1 MKMWYIITMVVVD
14 YHNAWLINKRK
25 KKMKKNKATEKD
37 RFIQIAAGGKKM
49 NGDVKRM
56 AEIPPLPIARKV
68 LQAQDVQLGIVA
80 PSFNEENAYQEFL
93 AEKSALRA
101 YYAPYLQNHARK
113 VKSSVLELADF
124 FYRKETG
131 EDKADFSRVL
141 NGGGEWEQVKIPHY
155 VGPDGR
161 WNAFYRTE
169 LCLEKKETGKYYLL
183 DFEAVDYI
191 AEVYVNGRMAARH
204 EGFFAP
210 FTANITEYIREGV
223 NVLLVVVKNDATST
237 AVTIDGY
244 AHYGDKIYGA
254 THFGYDEPS
263 LGWHHCPAGAGIFG
277 KVRLAVAG
285 TRRITDIF
293 VKPDID
299 KGEITVHTTVF
310 SYAYKTLRG
319 KVAYTLEGRNFKETV
334 FENAEGRTDPFTVD
348 ENYLTA
354 KFPIPN
360 FKLWTQKTPYLYA
373 LTVTL
378 YDEDGTVL
386 DEEQTHFGMRKF
398 YMDENSTP
406 KGAFYL
412 NDERI
417 ILRGTNEMGHL
428 PLCVMR
434 GDYEQ
439 LIDDIL
445 IAKVANLN
453 FYRMTQRPVHDEIY
467 TYFDMLGMLCQSD
480 FPLFSYL
487 KPSAVGEALKQ
498 VREMEIHTRNHP
510 SVIVETFCNET
521 LDKTAWGKEQYNLS
535 RYEIEKFFDA
545 ARKVVEIYNP
555 DRVIKYCEGDYAPL
569 PETHGISDFHCYTY
583 WYVSH
588 GMPSGKLQKGYLPP
602 IRADWMT
609 GCGEFGVDGLDRWEL
624 MQKYCPK
631 EWLPKSQDEP
641 WSPKPIAKEQCY
653 VLHGD
658 FFPEQNTAREWIK
671 ASRDWQQKA
680 IKDYV
685 HILRRRVDYI
695 ESTAVHLLIDA
706 WPCGWT
712 KTLVDVDRIPKPA
725 YYAFKEASIPV
736 RVSLRR
742 DKYVVY
748 AGDCVTTELYA
759 LNDTTKDARV
769 KAEISVYFNGEEIAA
784 YTYENKATG
793 VACTYLSEILTK
805 IPDGKTGTVRVTAR
819 LKNDDEITYDE
830 VEYVVKERVGKAN
843 VMPVLLGE
851 RVQAVE
857 RVCAGV
863 TTENV
868 IFADDDY
875 FTEHRETLEE
885 KARQGARLVVVTN
898 KPLHI
903 LGEDIIFRIHTLE
916 EEVRANNFI
925 ARNATG
931 RFTRE
936 FAEMDFQN
944 FYNAK
949 TDYQD
954 LTAWFKFEW
963 ADSEEILYTFEDTN
977 EPKYALHKKHK
988 MIAAL
993 KKHGKGEV
1001 ILTTLSCIDGCLGV
1015 NPVLDK
1021 FIVNLIEK

>member
-1 MKMWYIITMVVVD
+1 M
-14 YHNAWLINKRK
+14 
-25 KKMKKNKATEKD
+25 EKD

-49 NGDVKRM
+49 TGEVKRM
-56 AEIPPLPIARKV
+56 AELSPLPINRKQ
-68 LQAQDVQLGIVA
+68 LQAQKTPLGITMSA
-80 PSFNEENAYQEFL
+80 FNEEEAYQSFL
-93 AEKSALRA
+93 KEKAELRA
-101 YYAPYLQNHARK
+101 YYAPFLENYARP
-113 VKSSVLELADF
+113 VTEDALCLTNFS
-124 FYRKETG
+124 YRKETE
-131 EDKADFSRVL
+131 EDKADFTRVL
-141 NGGGEWEQVKIPHY
+141 NGEGGWEQVKIPHY

-169 LCLEKKETGKYYLL
+169 FCLDKKQDGKYYLL

-191 AEVYVNGRMAARH
+191 AEVYVNGRMAGRH

-210 FTANITEYIREGV
+210 FSVQITDYIREGE
-223 NVLLVVVKNDATST
+223 NTLLIVVKNDVTST
-237 AVTIDGY
+237 AVTVDGY

-254 THFGYDEPS
+254 THFGYDEPE

-277 KVRLAVAG
+277 KVKMAVAG

-293 VKPDID
+293 VQPDID
-299 KGEITVHTTVF
+299 KGEITVRTTVF
-310 SYAYKTLRG
+310 TYAYKTLKG
-319 KVAYTLEGRNFKETV
+319 KVSYTLEGRNFKQII
-334 FENAEGRTDPFTVD
+334 FENREGKTDPFTVD
-348 ENYLTA
+348 ENYLTE
-354 KFPIPN
+354 KISLPD
-360 FKLWTQKTPYLYA
+360 FKLWTQNTPYLYA

-378 YDEDGTVL
+378 YDEDGNVL
-386 DEEQTHFGMRKF
+386 DEKQTHFGMRKF
-398 YMDENSTP
+398 HMDENSTP

-412 NDERI
+412 NNERI

-434 GDYEQ
+434 EDYEQ
-439 LIDDIL
+439 LVDDIL

-510 SVIVETFCNET
+510 CVIVETFCNET

-535 RYEIEKFFDA
+535 RFEIEKFFNA
-545 ARKVVEIYNP
+545 AKEVVEIYNP
-555 DRVIKYCEGDYAPL
+555 DRVIKYNEGDYAPL

-602 IRADWMT
+602 IRPDWMT

-624 MQKYCPK
+624 MQKYAPK
-631 EWLPKSQDEP
+631 AWLPKTQDEP
-641 WSPKPIAKEQCY
+641 WSPKRIAKEQCY

-658 FFPEQNTAREWIK
+658 FFPEQNTAREWIS
-671 ASRDWQQKA
+671 ASRAWQKQA

-748 AGDCVTTELYA
+748 TGDSITTELYA
-759 LNDTTKDARV
+759 LNDTVKDVPVSVQA
-769 KAEISVYFNGEEIAA
+769 SVYFNGEEIASYA
-784 YTYENKATG
+784 SENTATG
-793 VACTYLSEILTK
+793 VACTYLSEIITQ
-805 IPDGKTGTVRVTAR
+805 IPDGKTGKIKVVAA
-819 LKNDDEITYDE
+819 LKNGAETTYDE
-830 VEYVVKERVGKAN
+830 VEYTVKERVKKSG
-843 VMPVLLGE
+843 VTPLLCGE
-851 RVQAVE
+851 RVQAIK
-857 RVCAGV
+857 RVCEGKQ
-863 TTENV
+863 TEKV
-868 IFADDDY
+868 LFVDDDY
-875 FTEHRETLEE
+875 FYERQAELEE
-885 KARQGARLVVVTN
+885 KAEKGCRLIIVTN
-898 KPLHI
+898 KPLNV
-903 LGEDIIFRIHTLE
+903 LGENIVFRVHTLE
-916 EEVRANNFI
+916 EEVRANNFV
-925 ARNATG
+925 ARSERNK
-931 RFTRE
+931 FTKE
-936 FAEMDFQN
+936 FSEMDFQN

-963 ADSEEILYTFEDTN
+963 SNCEEILYTFEDTSD
-977 EPKYALHKKHK
+977 PKYALHKKHK

-993 KKHGKGEV
+993 KKHGKGEI
-1001 ILTTLSCIDGCLGV
+1001 ILTTLSCLDGCLGC

-1021 FIVNLIEK
+1021 FVVNLIKME

>member
-1 MKMWYIITMVVVD
+1 MQNTIKT
-14 YHNAWLINKRK
+14 
-25 KKMKKNKATEKD
+25 TEKD

-49 NGDVKRM
+49 NGEVKRM
-56 AEIPPLPIARKV
+56 AEIPPLPIKHNI
-68 LQAQDVQLGIVA
+68 LQPQKTQLGITMSA
-80 PSFNEENAYQEFL
+80 FNQEKAYQSFL
-93 AEKSALRA
+93 EEKATLRA
-101 YYAPYLQNHARK
+101 YYAPFLENYARK
-113 VKSSVLELADF
+113 AADNALAIVDF
-124 FYRKETG
+124 SYRKETD
-131 EDKADFSRVL
+131 EDKADFSGVL
-141 NGGGEWEQVKIPHY
+141 KGEGEWEQVKIPHY

-169 LCLEKKETGKYYLL
+169 LSLASKEDGKYYIL

-191 AEVYVNGRMAARH
+191 AEVYVNGRMAGRH

-210 FTANITEYIREGV
+210 FSVNITDYIHAGK
-223 NVLLVVVKNDATST
+223 NVLLVVVKNDVTST
-237 AVTIDGY
+237 AVTVDGY

-277 KVRLAVAG
+277 KVKMTAAG
-285 TRRITDIF
+285 TSRITDIF
-293 VKPDID
+293 VQPDID
-299 KGEITVHTTVF
+299 KGEIIVHTTVF
-310 SYAYKTLRG
+310 TYAYKTCRHKIG
-319 KVAYTLEGRNFKETV
+319 YTLEGRNFKETI
-334 FENAEGRTDPFTVD
+334 FENVAGKIDPFTVD
-348 ENYLTA
+348 ENYLTE
-354 KFPIPN
+354 KFAIPN
-360 FKLWTQKTPYLYA
+360 YKLWTQQTPYLYA
-373 LTVTL
+373 ITVTL
-378 YDEDGTVL
+378 YDENGNKI
-386 DEEQTHFGMRKF
+386 DEKQTHFGMRKF
-398 YMDENSTP
+398 HMDENSTP
-406 KGAFYL
+406 KGAFYF
-412 NDERI
+412 NNERI

-498 VREMEIHTRNHP
+498 VREMELHTRNHP
-510 SVIVETFCNET
+510 CVVVETFCNET

-535 RYEIEKFFDA
+535 RYEIEKFFNA
-545 ARKVVEIYNP
+545 AKEVVEIYNP

-569 PETHGISDFHCYTY
+569 TETHGISDFHCYTY

-602 IRADWMT
+602 IRPDWMT
-609 GCGEFGVDGLDRWEL
+609 SCGEYGVDGLDRWEL

-631 EWLPKSQDEP
+631 EWLPKTQDEP

-658 FFPEQNTAREWIK
+658 FFPEQNTAREWIQ
-671 ASRDWQQKA
+671 ASREWQKTA

-736 RVSLRR
+736 RISLRR

-748 AGDCVTTELYA
+748 EGGTLTTEIYA
-759 LNDTTKDARV
+759 LNDTAKDVEV
-769 KAEISVYFNGEEIAA
+769 KATASVYFNGEEIAS
-784 YTYENKATG
+784 YTTENTATG

-805 IPDGKTGTVRVTAR
+805 IPEDKMGVIKVVAKLENG
-819 LKNDDEITYDE
+819 NEITYDE
-830 VEYVVKERVGKAN
+830 VEYVVREKVAKAQKTP
-843 VMPVLLGE
+843 MLFGE
-851 RVQAVE
+851 RVQCIARICDGSTIE
-857 RVCAGV
+857 K
-863 TTENV
+863 V

-875 FTEHRETLEE
+875 FYEHREELE
-885 KARQGARLVVVTN
+885 ARAKGGCRLVVITN

-903 LGEDIIFRIHTLE
+903 LGEDIIFRVHTLE
-916 EEVRANNFI
+916 EEVRANNFV
-925 ARNATG
+925 ARSETSK
-931 RFTRE
+931 FTKE

-963 ADSEEILYTFEDTN
+963 SDAEEILYTFEDTN

-993 KKHGKGEV
+993 KKYGKGEV
-1001 ILTTLSCIDGCLGV
+1001 ILTTLSCLDGCLGY

-1021 FIVNLIEK
+1021 LIINFIEKE

>member
-1 MKMWYIITMVVVD
+1 MKNT
-14 YHNAWLINKRK
+14 INK
-25 KKMKKNKATEKD
+25 TEKD

-49 NGDVKRM
+49 NGEVKRM
-56 AEIPPLPIARKV
+56 AEIQPLPINRLV
-68 LQAQDVQLGIVA
+68 LQSQKTQFGINM
-80 PSFNEENAYQEFL
+80 PTFNEGKAYEGFL
-93 AEKSALRA
+93 KEKADLRK
-101 YYAPYLQNHARK
+101 YYAPYLENHARS
-113 VKSSVLELADF
+113 VKENSLFINDF
-124 FYRKETG
+124 SYRKETE
-131 EDKADFSRVL
+131 EDKQDFTSVL
-141 NGGGEWEQVKIPHY
+141 KGEGKWEQVKIPHY

-169 LCLEKKETGKYYLL
+169 LYIEKKEGGKYYLF

-191 AEVYVNGRMAARH
+191 AEVYVNGRMAGRH

-210 FTANITEYIREGV
+210 FSVNITDYIHEGK
-223 NVLLVVVKNDATST
+223 NILLVVVKNDVTST

-277 KVRLAVAG
+277 KVKMAVVD
-285 TRRITDIF
+285 TSRITDIF
-293 VKPDID
+293 VQPNID

-310 SYAYKTLRG
+310 SYAYKTLKG
-319 KVAYTLEGRNFKETV
+319 KVSYTLEGRNFKETV
-334 FENAEGRTDPFTVD
+334 FENVEGKVDPFTVD
-348 ENYLTA
+348 ENYLTE
-354 KFPIPN
+354 KFTIPN
-360 FKLWTQKTPYLYA
+360 YKLWTQKTPYLYELA
-373 LTVTL
+373 VSL
-378 YDEDGTVL
+378 YDENGNVL
-386 DEEQTHFGMRKF
+386 DEKQTHFGMRKF
-398 YMDENSTP
+398 HMDENSTP

-412 NDERI
+412 NNERI

-535 RYEIEKFFDA
+535 RYEIEKFFNA
-545 ARKVVEIYNP
+545 AKEVVEIYNP
-555 DRVIKYCEGDYAPL
+555 ERVIKYCEGDYAPL
-569 PETHGISDFHCYTY
+569 LETHGISDFHCYTY

-602 IRADWMT
+602 IRPDWMT

-631 EWLPKSQDEP
+631 EWLPLSQDEP

-658 FFPEQNTAREWIK
+658 FFPEQNTAREWIE
-671 ASRDWQQKA
+671 ASREWQKKA

-725 YYAFKEASIPV
+725 YYAFKEANIPV
-736 RVSLRR
+736 RISLRR
-742 DKYVVY
+742 DKHVVY
-748 AGDCVTTELYA
+748 AGDTLTTELYA
-759 LNDTTKDARV
+759 LNDTAKDVDV
-769 KAEISVYFNGEEIAA
+769 KAKVSVYFNGEEIESYA
-784 YTYENKATG
+784 TENTAKR
-793 VACTYLSEILTK
+793 VACTYISEILTK
-805 IPDGKTGTVRVTAR
+805 IPEDKTGTVKVVAR
-819 LKNDDEITYDE
+819 LENANEITYDE
-830 VEYVVKERVGKAN
+830 VEYVVKEKIAKAQKI
-843 VMPVLLGE
+843 PTLLGE
-851 RVQAVE
+851 RVQCVKRICE
-857 RVCAGV
+857 GSQ
-863 TTENV
+863 TGEI

-875 FTEHRETLEE
+875 FVENQQELEKRAE
-885 KARQGARLVVVTN
+885 EGCRLIVVTN

-903 LGEDIIFRIHTLE
+903 LGEDIIFRVHTLE
-916 EEVRANNFI
+916 EEVRANNFV
-925 ARNATG
+925 ARSETSK
-931 RFTRE
+931 FTKE
-936 FAEMDFQN
+936 FAEMDFKN
-944 FYNAK
+944 FYNARK
-949 TDYQD
+949 DYQD

-963 ADSEEILYTFEDTN
+963 SESEEILYTFEDTN
-977 EPKYALHKKHK
+977 NPKYALHKKHK

-1001 ILTTLSCIDGCLGV
+1001 ILTTLSCLDGCLGC
-1015 NPVLDK
+1015 NPALDK
-1021 FIVNLIEK
+1021 LIVNLIEKE

>member
-1 MKMWYIITMVVVD
+1 MKNIAGKKDMKM
-14 YHNAWLINKRK
+14 AK
-25 KKMKKNKATEKD
+25 KQTEKD

-49 NGDVKRM
+49 TGEVKRM
-56 AEIPPLPIARKV
+56 AEIPPLPINRNR
-68 LQAQDVQLGIVA
+68 LQPENTQLGITMSA
-80 PSFNEENAYQEFL
+80 FNEENAYRSFL
-93 AEKSALRA
+93 EEKAALRA
-101 YYAPYLQNHARK
+101 YYAPFLENYARK
-113 VKSSVLELADF
+113 VTDNSIGIVDF
-124 FYRKETG
+124 SYRKETE
-131 EDKADFSRVL
+131 EDKADFTRVL
-141 NGGGEWEQVKIPHY
+141 NGEGEWEQVKIPHY

-169 LCLEKKETGKYYLL
+169 LCIEKKEEGKYYIL

-191 AEVYVNGRMAARH
+191 AEVYVNGRMAGRH

-210 FTANITEYIREGV
+210 FSVNITDYIHEGK
-223 NVLLVVVKNDATST
+223 NSLLIVVKNDATST

-254 THFGYDEPS
+254 THFGYDEPN

-277 KVRLAVAG
+277 KVKMTVAG

-293 VKPDID
+293 VQPDID
-299 KGEITVHTTVF
+299 NGEVTVHTTVF
-310 SYAYKTLRG
+310 TYAYKTLKG
-319 KVAYTLEGRNFKETV
+319 KVSYTLEGRNFKETI
-334 FENAEGRTDPFTVD
+334 FENVEGKVSSFTID
-348 ENYLTA
+348 ENYLTE
-354 KFPIPN
+354 KFSIPN
-360 FKLWTQKTPYLYA
+360 YKLWTQKTPYLYA
-373 LTVTL
+373 ITITI
-378 YDEDGTVL
+378 YDENDNVL
-386 DEEQTHFGMRKF
+386 DEKQTHFGMRKF
-398 YMDENSTP
+398 HMDENSTP

-412 NDERI
+412 NNERI

-535 RYEIEKFFDA
+535 RYEIEKFFNA
-545 ARKVVEIYNP
+545 AKEVVEIYNP
-555 DRVIKYCEGDYAPL
+555 DRVLKYCEGDYAPL
-569 PETHGISDFHCYTY
+569 EKTHGISDFHCYTY

-602 IRADWMT
+602 IRPDWMT

-631 EWLPKSQDEP
+631 EWLPKTQDEP

-658 FFPEQNTAREWIK
+658 FFPEQNTAREWIT
-671 ASRDWQQKA
+671 ASREWQRKA

-725 YYAFKEASIPV
+725 YYAFKEANVPV
-736 RVSLRR
+736 RISLRR

-748 AGDCVTTELYA
+748 AGDTLTTEIYA
-759 LNDTTKDARV
+759 LNDTANDVFV
-769 KAEISVYFNGEEIAA
+769 KAAASVYFNGEEIAS
-784 YTYENKATG
+784 YMYENIATG

-805 IPDGKTGTVRVTAR
+805 IPKDKTGIIKVVAKLENGNET
-819 LKNDDEITYDE
+819 TYDE
-830 VEYVVKERVGKAN
+830 VEYIVKEKITKAKKIP
-843 VMPVLLGE
+843 MLFGE
-851 RVQAVE
+851 GVQSVKRICDGE
-857 RVCAGV
+857 Q
-863 TTENV
+863 TEKV

-875 FTEHRETLEE
+875 FAEHREELEN
-885 KARQGARLVVVTN
+885 KAKDGCRLIVVTN

-903 LGEDIIFRIHTLE
+903 LGEDIIFRVHTLE
-916 EEVRANNFI
+916 EEVRANNFV
-925 ARNATG
+925 ARSETSK
-931 RFTRE
+931 FTKE

-963 ADSEEILYTFEDTN
+963 SEAEEILYTFEDSSD
-977 EPKYALHKKHK
+977 PKYALHKKHK

-1001 ILTTLSCIDGCLGV
+1001 ILTTLSCLDGCLGY

-1021 FIVNLIEK
+1021 LIINFIEKD

>member
-1 MKMWYIITMVVVD
+1 
-14 YHNAWLINKRK
+14 
-25 KKMKKNKATEKD
+25 
-37 RFIQIAAGGKKM
+37 M

-56 AEIPPLPIARKV
+56 AEILPLPITRNV
-68 LQAQDVQLGIVA
+68 LQAQNTKLGVTM
-80 PSFNEENAYQEFL
+80 PQFDEESAYQNFL
-93 AEKSALRA
+93 SEKAALRQ
-101 YYAPYLQNHARK
+101 YYAPFLQNYARK
-113 VKSSVLELADF
+113 TAENSCFITDF
-124 FYRKETG
+124 SYRKETE

-141 NGGGEWEQVKIPHY
+141 NGEGEWEQVKIPHY

-169 LCLEKKETGKYYLL
+169 IFLEEKAEGKNYLL

-191 AEVYVNGRMAARH
+191 AEVYVNGRMAGRH

-210 FTANITEYIREGV
+210 FTVNATEYLRQGK
-223 NVLLVVVKNDATST
+223 NVLLVVVKNDVTTT
-237 AVTIDGY
+237 AVTVDGY

-254 THFGYDEPS
+254 THFGYDEPN
-263 LGWHHCPAGAGIFG
+263 LGWHHCPAGAGIYG
-277 KVRLAVAG
+277 KLKMTVAG

-293 VKPDID
+293 VLPDID
-299 KGEITVHTTVF
+299 KGEIFVHTTVF
-310 SYAYKTLRG
+310 SYAYKTLKG
-319 KVAYTLEGRNFKETV
+319 KVSYTLEGRNFKQTV
-334 FENAEGRTDPFTVD
+334 FENAMGKCDPFTVD
-348 ENYLTA
+348 ENYLTE
-354 KFPIPN
+354 KFSIPD
-360 FKLWTQKTPYLYA
+360 FKTWTQKTPYLYA
-373 LTVTL
+373 ITVTL
-378 YDEDGTVL
+378 YDENGEIV
-386 DEEQTHFGMRKF
+386 DEKQTHFGMRKF
-398 YMDENSTP
+398 HMDENSTP

-412 NDERI
+412 NNERI

-445 IAKVANLN
+445 TAKVANLN

-510 SVIVETFCNET
+510 CVVVETFCNET

-535 RYEIEKFFDA
+535 RYEIEKFFNA
-545 ARKVVEIYNP
+545 AKETVEIFNP
-555 DRVIKYCEGDYAPL
+555 KRVIKYCEGDYAPL
-569 PETHGISDFHCYTY
+569 EKTHGISDFHCYTY

-602 IRADWMT
+602 IRPDWMT

-624 MQKYCPK
+624 MEKYCPK
-631 EWLPKSQDEP
+631 EWLPKTQDEP

-671 ASRDWQQKA
+671 ASREWQRIA

-725 YYAFKEASIPV
+725 YYAFKDANVPV
-736 RVSLRR
+736 RLSLRR

-748 AGDCVTTELYA
+748 AGDSVTTELYA
-759 LNDTTKDARV
+759 LNDTANSVAV
-769 KAEISVYFNGEEIAA
+769 KAEVSVYFNGAEIASYA
-784 YTYENKATG
+784 LENIAAG
-793 VACTYLSEILTK
+793 VACTYLSEIVTR
-805 IPDGKTGTVRVTAR
+805 IPERETGVMRVVAR
-819 LKNDDEITYDE
+819 LENGEEITYDE
-830 VEYVVKERVGKAN
+830 VEYTVKARVQKAKQK
-843 VMPVLLGE
+843 PLLFGE

-857 RVCAGV
+857 RICENIP
-863 TTENV
+863 TEQV
-868 IFADDDY
+868 IFTDDDY
-875 FTEHRETLEE
+875 FYAHQEELEG
-885 KARQGARLVVVTN
+885 KAKEGCRLVIVTN
-898 KPLHI
+898 KPLNV
-903 LGEDIIFRIHTLE
+903 LGENILFRIHTLE

-925 ARNATG
+925 ARSETSK
-931 RFTRE
+931 FTKE

-963 ADSEEILYTFEDTN
+963 SDCEEILYTYEDVN
-977 EPKYALHKKHK
+977 DPQYALHKKHK

-1001 ILTTLSCIDGCLGV
+1001 ILTTLSCLDGCLGC

-1021 FIVNLIEK
+1021 FIVNLIEKA

>member
-1 MKMWYIITMVVVD
+1 MEI
-14 YHNAWLINKRK
+14 
-25 KKMKKNKATEKD
+25 KKMQKQSKD

-49 NGDVKRM
+49 TGEIKRM
-56 AEIPPLPIARKV
+56 AELPPPPIKHKP
-68 LQAQDVQLGIVA
+68 LQPQNTPLGITMSA
-80 PSFNEENAYQEFL
+80 FNEEEAYQSFL
-93 AEKSALRA
+93 KEKADLRA
-101 YYAPYLQNHARK
+101 YYTPFLQNYARK
-113 VKSSVLELADF
+113 TTDTSVLISNF
-124 FYRKETG
+124 SYRKETA

-141 NGGGEWEQVKIPHY
+141 NGEGEWQQVKIPHY
-155 VGPDGR
+155 DGPDGR

-169 LCLEKKETGKYYLL
+169 LFLEKKDAKKYYIL

-191 AEVYVNGRMAARH
+191 AEVYINGRMAGRH

-210 FTANITEYIREGV
+210 FSVQITDYIHEGK
-223 NVLLVVVKNDATST
+223 NTLLVVVKNDVTST
-237 AVTIDGY
+237 AVDIDGY

-254 THFGYDEPS
+254 THFGYDEPT

-277 KVRLAVAG
+277 KVKMVEAG
-285 TRRITDIF
+285 TRRITNLF
-293 VKPDID
+293 VRPDID
-299 KGEITVHTTVF
+299 KAQITVHTTVF
-310 SYAYKTLRG
+310 SYAYKTLKG
-319 KVAYTLEGRNFKETV
+319 KVTYTLEGRNFKQTI
-334 FENAEGRTDPFTVD
+334 FENREGKTDPFTVD
-348 ENYLTA
+348 ENYLTET
-354 KFPIPN
+354 FDLPN
-360 FKLWTQKTPYLYA
+360 FQLWTQKTPYLYA

-378 YDEDGTVL
+378 YDENGKLL
-386 DEEQTHFGMRKF
+386 DEKQTHFGMRKF
-398 YMDENSTP
+398 HMDENSTP
-406 KGAFYL
+406 KGAYYL
-412 NDERI
+412 NNERI

-434 GDYEQ
+434 EDYEQ

-510 SVIVETFCNET
+510 SVVVETFCNET

-535 RYEIEKFFDA
+535 RLEIEKFFEA
-545 ARKVVEIYNP
+545 ARQVVEIYNP

-569 PETHGISDFHCYTY
+569 EQTHGISDFHCYTY

-602 IRADWMT
+602 IRPEWMT

-624 MQKYCPK
+624 MQKYAPK
-631 EWLPKSQDEP
+631 EWLPKTQDEP

-658 FFPEQNTAREWIK
+658 FFPEQNTAREWIA
-671 ASRDWQQKA
+671 ASRAWQQQATKN
-680 IKDYV
+680 YV

-736 RVSLRR
+736 RLSLRR

-748 AGDCVTTELYA
+748 TGDTLTTELYA
-759 LNDTTKDARV
+759 LNDGANDTPVSVQA
-769 KAEISVYFNGEEIAA
+769 SVYFNDEEIASY
-784 YTYENKATG
+784 YTENTATG
-793 VACTYLSEILTK
+793 VACTYLSEIITQ
-805 IPDGKTGTVRVTAR
+805 IPDGKTGKIKVVAAMRNGAET
-819 LKNDDEITYDE
+819 TYDE
-830 VEYVVKERVGKAN
+830 VEYIIKPKVQKAN
-843 VMPVLLGE
+843 ATPLLCGE
-851 RVQAVE
+851 RVQAVA
-857 RVCAGV
+857 RVCEGEQ
-863 TTENV
+863 TEKV
-868 IFADDDY
+868 VFVDDDY
-875 FTEHRETLEE
+875 FYENQEELEE
-885 KARQGARLVVVTN
+885 KAKNGCRLIIVTN
-898 KPLHI
+898 KPLNV
-903 LGEDIIFRIHTLE
+903 LGEDIAFRVHTLE
-916 EEVRANNFI
+916 EEVRANNFV
-925 ARNATG
+925 ARSETSK
-931 RFTRE
+931 FTQE

-963 ADSEEILYTFEDTN
+963 SDCEEILYTYVDTSD
-977 EPKYALHKKHK
+977 PKYALHKKHK
-988 MIAAL
+988 MIAAS
-993 KKHGKGEV
+993 KKHGEGEI
-1001 ILTTLSCIDGCLGV
+1001 ILTTLSCLDGCLGC

-1021 FIVNLIEK
+1021 FIINLIEK

>member
-1 MKMWYIITMVVVD
+1 ME
-14 YHNAWLINKRK
+14 K
-25 KKMKKNKATEKD
+25 KAKEKNID

-49 NGDVKRM
+49 TGEVKRM
-56 AEIPPLPIARKV
+56 AELPPLPIQRKP
-68 LQAQDVQLGIVA
+68 LQPQNTPLGITMSA
-80 PSFNEENAYQEFL
+80 FNEEEAYKNFL
-93 AEKSALRA
+93 KEKADLRA
-101 YYAPYLQNHARK
+101 YYAPFLKNHAHK
-113 VKSSVLELADF
+113 TTENAVLITDF
-124 FYRKETG
+124 SYRKETE

-141 NGGGEWEQVKIPHY
+141 KGEGEWEQVKIPHY
-155 VGPDGR
+155 DGPDGR
-161 WNAFYRTE
+161 WNAFYRAE
-169 LCLEKKETGKYYLL
+169 IILDKKAPEKYYIL

-191 AEVYVNGRMAARH
+191 AEVYINGRMAGRH

-210 FTANITEYIREGV
+210 FSVNVTEYMHEGK
-223 NVLLVVVKNDATST
+223 NTLLIVVKNDVTTT
-237 AVTIDGY
+237 AVTVDGY

-254 THFGYDEPS
+254 THFGYDEPE

-277 KVRLAVAG
+277 KVKMAVAS
-285 TRRITDIF
+285 TRRITNLF
-293 VKPDID
+293 VRPDID
-299 KGEITVHTTVF
+299 KGKITVHTTVF
-310 SYAYKTLRG
+310 SYAYKTLKG
-319 KVAYTLEGRNFKETV
+319 KVTYTVEGRNFKQIV
-334 FENAEGRTDPFTVD
+334 FENRVGKTDPFTVD
-348 ENYLTA
+348 ENYLTET
-354 KFPIPN
+354 FDLPN

-373 LTVTL
+373 LTVAL
-378 YDEDGTVL
+378 YDEDGHLV
-386 DEEQTHFGMRKF
+386 DEKQTHFGMRKF

-412 NDERI
+412 NNERI

-428 PLCVMR
+428 PLCIMR

-510 SVIVETFCNET
+510 SVVVETFCNET

-535 RYEIEKFFDA
+535 RFEIEKFFNA
-545 ARKVVEIYNP
+545 AKEVVEIYNP

-569 PETHGISDFHCYTY
+569 EQTHGISDFHCYTY

-602 IRADWMT
+602 IRPDWMT

-624 MQKYCPK
+624 MQKYAPK
-631 EWLPKSQDEP
+631 AWLPKTQDEP

-658 FFPEQNTAREWIK
+658 FFPEKNTAREWIA
-671 ASRDWQQKA
+671 ASRAWQKQA

-695 ESTAVHLLIDA
+695 ENTAVHLLIDA

-712 KTLVDVDRIPKPA
+712 KTLVDMDRIPKPA

-736 RVSLRR
+736 RLSLRR

-748 AGDCVTTELYA
+748 TGDTLTTELYA
-759 LNDTTKDARV
+759 LNDSAKDVQVTVQA
-769 KAEISVYFNGEEIAA
+769 SVYFNGKEIAS
-784 YTYENKATG
+784 YEAENTATG
-793 VACTYLSEILTK
+793 VACTYLSEIITQ
-805 IPDGKTGTVRVTAR
+805 IPDGKTGEIKVVAR
-819 LKNDDEITYDE
+819 MKNGEGTTYDE
-830 VEYVVKERVGKAN
+830 VKYIVKEKVKKAS
-843 VMPVLLGE
+843 VTPMLYGE
-851 RVQAVE
+851 RVQAVA
-857 RVCAGV
+857 RVCEGEQ
-863 TTENV
+863 TEKV
-868 IFADDDY
+868 LFADDDY
-875 FTEHRETLEE
+875 FYEHQAELEE
-885 KARQGARLVVVTN
+885 KAQKGCRLIIVTN
-898 KPLHI
+898 KPLNV
-903 LGEDIIFRIHTLE
+903 LGEDIVFRVHTLE
-916 EEVRANNFI
+916 EEVRANNFV
-925 ARNATG
+925 ARSESNK
-931 RFTRE
+931 FTKE

-963 ADSEEILYTFEDTN
+963 SGCEEILFTYEDTSD
-977 EPKYALHKKHK
+977 PKYALHKKHK
-988 MIAAL
+988 MIAAS
-993 KKHGKGEV
+993 KKWGEGEI
-1001 ILTTLSCIDGCLGV
+1001 ILTTLSCLDGCLGC

-1021 FIVNLIEK
+1021 LIVNFIEME

>member
-1 MKMWYIITMVVVD
+1 
-14 YHNAWLINKRK
+14 
-25 KKMKKNKATEKD
+25 MKKQPQKTTKD

-56 AEIPPLPIARKV
+56 EELPPLPIEHKA
-68 LQAQDVQLGIVA
+68 LDAQKSPLGITMSA
-80 PSFNEENAYQEFL
+80 FNEEKAYQDFL
-93 AEKSALRA
+93 AEKAQLRT
-101 YYAPYLQNHARK
+101 YYAPYLENHARK
-113 VKSSVLELADF
+113 VTDNSLPISSF
-124 FYRKETG
+124 SYRKETE
-131 EDKADFSRVL
+131 EDKQDFARVL
-141 NGGGEWEQVKIPHY
+141 NGEGEWEQVTIPHY
-155 VGPDGR
+155 VGPEGR

-169 LCLEKKETGKYYLL
+169 IILDTKQADTYYIL

-191 AEVYVNGRMAARH
+191 AEVYLNGRLAGRH

-210 FTANITEYIREGV
+210 FSVQITDYIRAGKNTLV
-223 NVLLVVVKNDATST
+223 VVVKNDATTT
-237 AVTIDGY
+237 AVSMDGL

-263 LGWHHCPAGAGIFG
+263 EGWHHCPAGAGIFG
-277 KVRLAVAG
+277 KVKMAVAG
-285 TRRITDIF
+285 TRRITNIF
-293 VKPDID
+293 VRPDID
-299 KGEITVHTTVF
+299 KQEITVHTTVF
-310 SYAYKTLRG
+310 NYAYKTLRG
-319 KVAYTLEGRNFKETV
+319 KVTYTVEGRNFQQVLFEET
-334 FENAEGRTDPFTVD
+334 EGKTDPFGVS

-354 KFPIPN
+354 KFAMPDC
-360 FKLWTQKTPYLYA
+360 KLWTQKTPYLYA
-373 LTVTL
+373 ITVKL
-378 YDEDGTVL
+378 YDEDGRL
-386 DEEQTHFGMRKF
+386 IDEKQTHFGMRKF
-398 YMDENSTP
+398 HMDENSTP

-412 NDERI
+412 NNERI

-428 PLCVMR
+428 PLAVMR
-434 GDYEQ
+434 GNYEQ

-510 SVIVETFCNET
+510 SVVVETFCNET

-535 RYEIEKFFDA
+535 RYEIEKFFEA
-545 ARKVVEIYNP
+545 ARQVVEIYNP

-569 PETHGISDFHCYTY
+569 PQTHGISDFHCYTY

-588 GMPSGKLQKGYLPP
+588 GIPSGKLQKGYIPP
-602 IRADWMT
+602 IRPDWMT
-609 GCGEFGVDGLDRWEL
+609 GCGEYGVDGLDRWEL
-624 MQKYCPK
+624 MQKYAPK
-631 EWLPKSQDEP
+631 SWLPKTQDEP

-658 FFPEQNTAREWIK
+658 FFPECNTAREWIA
-671 ASRDWQQKA
+671 ASRAWQRKA

-736 RVSLRR
+736 RLSLRR

-748 AGDCVTTELYA
+748 TGDCVTTELYA
-759 LNDTTKDARV
+759 LNDTVQDVPV
-769 KAEISVYFNGEEIAA
+769 KASASVYFNGEEIAS
-784 YTYENKATG
+784 YTTENTATG
-793 VACTYLSEILTK
+793 VACTYLNEIVTQ
-805 IPDGKTGTVRVTAR
+805 IPEGKTGKIKVVAKLENGGET
-819 LKNDDEITYDE
+819 TYDE
-830 VEYVVKERVGKAN
+830 VEYVVKNKVGKAN
-843 VMPVLLGE
+843 ATPLLYGE
-851 RVQAVE
+851 RAQSVAK
-857 RVCAGV
+857 VCQGEL
-863 TTENV
+863 TSNV

-875 FTEHRETLEE
+875 FYDHQEELEN
-885 KARQGARLVVVTN
+885 KAKEGCRVVVITN
-898 KPLHI
+898 KPLNI
-903 LGEDIIFRIHTLE
+903 LGEDIVFRIHTLE

-925 ARNATG
+925 ARSATSK
-931 RFTRE
+931 FTQE
-936 FAEMDFQN
+936 FDEMDFQN
-944 FYNAK
+944 FYNQK

-963 ADSEEILYTFEDTN
+963 QGAEEILFTYEDCGD
-977 EPKYALHKKHK
+977 PKYALHKKHK

-993 KKHGKGEV
+993 KKHGAGEM
-1001 ILTTLSCIDGCLGV
+1001 ILTTLSCLDGCLGV

>member
-1 MKMWYIITMVVVD
+1 MQKRMKE
-14 YHNAWLINKRK
+14 
-25 KKMKKNKATEKD
+25 TEKD

-49 NGDVKRM
+49 SGEVKRM
-56 AEIPPLPIARKV
+56 AEILPLPIKRNV
-68 LQAQDVQLGIVA
+68 LQPQKTQLGITMSA
-80 PSFNEENAYQEFL
+80 FNEEKAYQSFL
-93 AEKSALRA
+93 EEKAALRA
-101 YYAPYLQNHARK
+101 YYAPYLENHARK
-113 VKSSVLELADF
+113 VENNALELVNF
-124 FYRKETG
+124 SYRKEME
-131 EDKADFSRVL
+131 EDRVDFTRVL
-141 NGGGEWEQVKIPHY
+141 NGDGEWEQVKIPHY

-169 LCLEKKETGKYYLL
+169 LYLENKQDEKYYIL

-191 AEVYVNGRMAARH
+191 AEVYINGRMAGRH

-210 FTANITEYIREGV
+210 FSVNITDYIHEGK
-223 NVLLVVVKNDATST
+223 NILLVVVKNDVTST
-237 AVTIDGY
+237 AVTVDGY

-277 KVRLAVAG
+277 KVKMAVAG
-285 TRRITDIF
+285 TQRITNIF
-293 VKPDID
+293 VQSDID
-299 KGEITVHTTVF
+299 KGEITVQTTIF
-310 SYAYKTLRG
+310 TYAYKTLKG
-319 KVAYTLEGRNFKETV
+319 KLSYTLEGRNFKETV
-334 FENAEGRTDPFTVD
+334 FENVEGKTDPFTVD
-348 ENYLTA
+348 ENYVTEQFA
-354 KFPIPN
+354 IPN
-360 FKLWTQKTPYLYA
+360 YKLWTQQTPYLYA
-373 LTVTL
+373 ITVTL
-378 YDEDGTVL
+378 YDENGKII
-386 DEEQTHFGMRKF
+386 DEKQTHFGMRKF
-398 YMDENSTP
+398 HMDENSTP

-412 NDERI
+412 NNERI

-535 RYEIEKFFDA
+535 RFEIEKFFNA
-545 ARKVVEIYNP
+545 AKEVVEIYNP
-555 DRVIKYCEGDYAPL
+555 HRVIKYCEGDYAPL

-602 IRADWMT
+602 IRPDWMT

-631 EWLPKSQDEP
+631 EWLPKGQDEP

-658 FFPEQNTAREWIK
+658 FFPEQNTAREWIEV
-671 ASRDWQQKA
+671 SRAWQKKA

-712 KTLVDVDRIPKPA
+712 KTLVDVDRMPKPA
-725 YYAFKEASIPV
+725 YYAFKEASISV
-736 RVSLRR
+736 RISLRR

-748 AGDCVTTELYA
+748 TGDTLTTEIYA
-759 LNDTTKDARV
+759 LNDTSKDVAV
-769 KAEISVYFNGEEIAA
+769 KVQASVYFNGEEIAA
-784 YTYENKATG
+784 YACENTAMG

-805 IPDGKTGTVRVTAR
+805 LPEDKTGVIKVVAK
-819 LKNDDEITYDE
+819 LENGDEITYDA
-830 VEYVVKERVGKAN
+830 VEYVVKEKVEKAQKT
-843 VMPVLLGE
+843 PRLLGD
-851 RVQAVE
+851 RVQSVKRICE
-857 RVCAGV
+857 GEQ
-863 TTENV
+863 TDKV
-868 IFADDDY
+868 IFVDDDY
-875 FTEHRETLEE
+875 FAEHREELEN
-885 KARQGARLVVVTN
+885 KAKDGCRLIVVTN

-903 LGEDIIFRIHTLE
+903 LGEDIVFRVHTLE
-916 EEVRANNFI
+916 EEVRANNFV
-925 ARNATG
+925 ARSESNK
-931 RFTRE
+931 FTKE

-963 ADSEEILYTFEDTN
+963 SGAEEILYTFEDTSD
-977 EPKYALHKKHK
+977 PKYALHKKHK

-1001 ILTTLSCIDGCLGV
+1001 LLTTLSCLDGCLGY

-1021 FIVNLIEK
+1021 LIINFIEKE

>member
-1 MKMWYIITMVVVD
+1 MKNTT
-14 YHNAWLINKRK
+14 KT
-25 KKMKKNKATEKD
+25 TEKD

-49 NGDVKRM
+49 SGEVKRM
-56 AEIPPLPIARKV
+56 AEIPPLPIKRIV
-68 LQAQDVQLGIVA
+68 LEPQNTQLGITMSA
-80 PSFNEENAYQEFL
+80 FNEQEAYQNFL
-93 AEKSALRA
+93 KEKADLRA
-101 YYAPYLQNHARK
+101 YYAPYLENHARK
-113 VKSSVLELADF
+113 VADNAVEIVDF
-124 FYRKETG
+124 SYRKETD

-141 NGGGEWEQVKIPHY
+141 NGEGEWEQVKIPHY

-169 LCLEKKETGKYYLL
+169 LSLDSKEDGKYYIL

-191 AEVYVNGRMAARH
+191 AEVYVNGRMAGRH

-210 FTANITEYIREGV
+210 FSVNITDYIHAGK
-223 NVLLVVVKNDATST
+223 NTLLVVVKNDVTST
-237 AVTIDGY
+237 AVTVDGY

-277 KVRLAVAG
+277 KVKMSVAG
-285 TRRITDIF
+285 TSRITDIF
-293 VKPDID
+293 VKPDIE
-299 KGEITVHTTVF
+299 KGEITVNTTVF
-310 SYAYKTLRG
+310 TYAYKTCRY
-319 KVAYTLEGRNFKETV
+319 KIEYTVEGRNFHGTV
-334 FENAEGRTDPFTVD
+334 FENAVGKTDPFTVD
-348 ENYLTA
+348 ENYLTEN
-354 KFPIPN
+354 FSIPK

-373 LTVTL
+373 ITVTL
-378 YDEDGTVL
+378 YDENGNKI
-386 DEEQTHFGMRKF
+386 DEKQTHFGMRKF
-398 YMDENSTP
+398 QMDESSAP

-412 NDERI
+412 NNERI

-498 VREMEIHTRNHP
+498 VREMELHTRNHP
-510 SVIVETFCNET
+510 SVVVETFCNET

-545 ARKVVEIYNP
+545 ARQVVEIYNP
-555 DRVIKYCEGDYAPL
+555 DRVLKYNEGDYAPL

-602 IRADWMT
+602 IRPGWMC

-624 MQKYCPK
+624 MQKYAPK
-631 EWLPKSQDEP
+631 EWLPATQDEP

-658 FFPEQNTAREWIK
+658 FFPEQNTAREWIA
-671 ASRDWQQKA
+671 ASREWQRKA

-736 RVSLRR
+736 RISLRR

-748 AGDCVTTELYA
+748 AGDTLTTELYA
-759 LNDTTKDARV
+759 LNDTSLGVSVRV
-769 KAEISVYFNGEEIAA
+769 YASVYFNGEEIASYSQERLA
-784 YTYENKATG
+784 KG

-805 IPDGKTGTVRVTAR
+805 IPEDKTGVIKVIAR
-819 LKNDDEITYDE
+819 LENGKETTYDE
-830 VEYVVKERVGKAN
+830 VEYLVKEKVEKAQKT
-843 VMPVLLGE
+843 PTLLGE
-851 RVQAVE
+851 RAQCVA
-857 RVCAGV
+857 RVCDGSK
-863 TTENV
+863 TEKV

-875 FTEHRETLEE
+875 FYEHREELET
-885 KARQGARLVVVTN
+885 KAKDGCRLVVITN

-903 LGEDIIFRIHTLE
+903 LGEDIIFRVHTLE
-916 EEVRANNFI
+916 EEVRANNFV
-925 ARNATG
+925 ARSESSK
-931 RFTRE
+931 FTKE

-963 ADSEEILYTFEDTN
+963 TGSEEILYTYEDTSD
-977 EPKYALHKKHK
+977 PKYALHKKHK

-1001 ILTTLSCIDGCLGV
+1001 ILTTLSCLDGCLGC
-1015 NPVLDK
+1015 NPALDK
-1021 FIVNLIEK
+1021 LIINFIEKE

>member
-1 MKMWYIITMVVVD
+1 
-14 YHNAWLINKRK
+14 
-25 KKMKKNKATEKD
+25 MKKIIKQTEKD

-49 NGDVKRM
+49 TGEVKRM
-56 AEIPPLPIARKV
+56 AEIPPLPIKRAV
-68 LQAQDVQLGIVA
+68 LKPQNTQFGITMSA
-80 PSFNEENAYQEFL
+80 FNEEKAYLDFL
-93 AEKSALRA
+93 KEKEALRA
-101 YYAPYLQNHARK
+101 YYAPFLENYARQVKNDALYLT
-113 VKSSVLELADF
+113 DF
-124 FYRKETG
+124 SYRKETE

-141 NGGGEWEQVKIPHY
+141 NGVGVWEQVKIPHY

-161 WNAFYRTE
+161 WNAFYRTQI
-169 LCLEKKETGKYYLL
+169 LLEKKYADKYYIL

-191 AEVYVNGRMAARH
+191 AEVYINGRMAGRH

-210 FTANITEYIREGV
+210 FSVNITDYIHEGE
-223 NVLLVVVKNDATST
+223 NTLLVVVKNDVTST
-237 AVTIDGY
+237 AVTVDGY

-254 THFGYDEPS
+254 THFGYDEPQ

-277 KVRLAVAG
+277 KVKMAVAG
-285 TRRITDIF
+285 TRRITNLF
-293 VKPDID
+293 VCPDID
-299 KGEITVHTTVF
+299 QGKITVHTTVF
-310 SYAYKTLRG
+310 SYAYKTLKG
-319 KVAYTLEGRNFKETV
+319 KVTYTIEGRNFKQII
-334 FENAEGRTDPFTVD
+334 FEDREGKTDPFTVN
-348 ENYLTA
+348 ENYLTEI
-354 KFPIPN
+354 FDLPD
-360 FKLWTQKTPYLYA
+360 FKLWTQQTPYLYA
-373 LTVTL
+373 ITVTL
-378 YDEDGTVL
+378 YDENDDVV
-386 DEEQTHFGMRKF
+386 DEKQTHFGMRKF
-398 YMDENSTP
+398 HMDENSTP

-412 NDERI
+412 NNERI

-510 SVIVETFCNET
+510 SVILETFCNET

-535 RYEIEKFFDA
+535 RFEIEKFFNA
-545 ARKVVEIYNP
+545 AKEVVEIYNP

-569 PETHGISDFHCYTY
+569 EQTHGISDFHCYTY

-588 GMPSGKLQKGYLPP
+588 GLPSGKLQKGYLPP
-602 IRADWMT
+602 IRPDWMT

-624 MQKYCPK
+624 MQKYCPQ
-631 EWLPKSQDEP
+631 EWLPKTQDEP

-658 FFPEQNTAREWIK
+658 FFPEQNTAREWIA
-671 ASRDWQQKA
+671 ASREWQKKA

-725 YYAFKEASIPV
+725 YYAFKDANIPV
-736 RVSLRR
+736 RISLRR

-748 AGDCVTTELYA
+748 AGDTLTTEIYA
-759 LNDTTKDARV
+759 FNDTAKDAAVSV
-769 KAEISVYFNGEEIAA
+769 KVSVYFNGEEIASYA
-784 YTYENKATG
+784 CENTATG
-793 VACTYLSEILTK
+793 VACTYLNEIITE
-805 IPDGKTGTVRVTAR
+805 IPDNKTGKITVVAAM
-819 LKNDDEITYDE
+819 KNGAEITYDE
-830 VEYVVKERVGKAN
+830 AEYIVKEKLQKASKT
-843 VMPVLLGE
+843 PLLCGE
-851 RVQAVE
+851 RVQAVAK
-857 RVCAGV
+857 VCDGAQ
-863 TTENV
+863 TENV
-868 IFADDDY
+868 VFADDDY
-875 FTEHRETLEE
+875 FYEHQKELEE
-885 KARQGARLVVVTN
+885 KAEKGCRLIIVTN
-898 KPLHI
+898 KPLNV
-903 LGEDIIFRIHTLE
+903 LGEDIVFRVHTLE
-916 EEVRANNFI
+916 EEVRANNFV
-925 ARNATG
+925 ARSETSK
-931 RFTRE
+931 FTKE

-949 TDYQD
+949 KAYQD

-963 ADSEEILYTFEDTN
+963 SDSEEILYTFEDTSD
-977 EPKYALHKKHK
+977 PKYALHKKHK
-988 MIAAL
+988 LIAAS
-993 KKHGKGEV
+993 KKHGEGEI
-1001 ILTTLSCIDGCLGV
+1001 ILTTLSCLDGCLGH

-1021 FIVNLIEK
+1021 FIINLIEME

>member
-1 MKMWYIITMVVVD
+1 MKTVKS
-14 YHNAWLINKRK
+14 AP
-25 KKMKKNKATEKD
+25 KAEKD

-49 NGDVKRM
+49 NGEVKRM
-56 AEIPPLPIARKV
+56 AEIPPLPIKHNV
-68 LQAQDVQLGIVA
+68 LKPQNTQFGITMSA
-80 PSFNEENAYQEFL
+80 FNEEEAYQSFL
-93 AEKSALRA
+93 EEKAALRA
-101 YYAPYLQNHARK
+101 YYAPFLENYARK
-113 VKSSVLELADF
+113 VEDRSVSIVDF
-124 FYRKETG
+124 SYRRET
-131 EDKADFSRVL
+131 EADKADFTRVL
-141 NGGGEWEQVKIPHY
+141 NGEGEWQQVKIPHY
-155 VGPDGR
+155 DGPDGR

-169 LCLEKKETGKYYLL
+169 IHLDKKEQGKEYIL

-191 AEVYVNGRMAARH
+191 AEVYINGRMAGRH

-210 FTANITEYIREGV
+210 FSVRCGEYLHVGK
-223 NVLLVVVKNDATST
+223 NTLLIVAKNDVTST
-237 AVTIDGY
+237 AVTVDGY

-254 THFGYDEPS
+254 THFGYDEPA

-277 KVRLAVAG
+277 KVKMTVAG
-285 TRRITDIF
+285 TQRITDIF
-293 VKPDID
+293 VQPDID
-299 KGEITVHTTVF
+299 RGEITVHTTVF
-310 SYAYKTLRG
+310 TYAYKTLRG
-319 KVAYTLEGRNFKETV
+319 KVSYTLEGRNFKETV
-334 FENAEGRTDPFTVD
+334 FETVEGKTDPFTVD
-348 ENYLTA
+348 ENYLTE
-354 KFPIPN
+354 KFSIPD

-373 LTVTL
+373 ITVTL
-378 YDEDGTVL
+378 YDENGSVL
-386 DEEQTHFGMRKF
+386 DEKQTHFGMRKF
-398 YMDENSTP
+398 HMDETSTP

-412 NDERI
+412 NNERI
-417 ILRGTNEMGHL
+417 VLRGTNEMGHL

-434 GDYEQ
+434 GDFEQ

-445 IAKVANLN
+445 TAKVANLN

-498 VREMEIHTRNHP
+498 VREMELHTRSHP

-535 RYEIEKFFDA
+535 RYEIEKFFHA
-545 ARKVVEIYNP
+545 AKEVVEIYNP

-602 IRADWMT
+602 IRPDWMT

-658 FFPEQNTAREWIK
+658 FFPEQNTAREWIA
-671 ASRDWQQKA
+671 ASREWQKIA

-725 YYAFKEASIPV
+725 YYAFKEANIPV
-736 RVSLRR
+736 RISLRR
-742 DKYVVY
+742 DQYVVY
-748 AGDCVTTELYA
+748 TGDTLTTEMYA
-759 LNDTTKDARV
+759 LNDTAKDVAV
-769 KAEISVYFNGEEIAA
+769 KATASVYLNGEEIES
-784 YTYENKATG
+784 YVTENTATG
-793 VACTYLSEILTK
+793 VACTYLSEISTK
-805 IPDGKTGTVRVTAR
+805 ISEGKTGIIKVVAR
-819 LKNDDEITYDE
+819 LENGNESTYDE
-830 VEYVVKERVGKAN
+830 VEYVVKEKVDKAQK
-843 VMPVLLGE
+843 MPMLLGE
-851 RVQAVE
+851 RVQSIE
-857 RVCAGV
+857 RVCGGER
-863 TTENV
+863 TDSV

-875 FTEHRETLEE
+875 FTEHREELEE
-885 KARQGARLVVVTN
+885 KAAQGRRLIVVTN

-903 LGEDIIFRIHTLE
+903 LGEDIVFRVHTLE
-916 EEVRANNFI
+916 EEVRANNFV
-925 ARNATG
+925 ARSEISK
-931 RFTRE
+931 FTKE

-949 TDYQD
+949 TGYQD

-963 ADSEEILYTFEDTN
+963 SGAEEILYTYEDTAD
-977 EPKYALHKKHK
+977 PKYALHKKHK
-988 MIAAL
+988 MIAAV

-1001 ILTTLSCIDGCLGV
+1001 VLTTLSCLDGCLGC
-1015 NPVLDK
+1015 NPALDK
-1021 FIVNLIEK
+1021 LMINLIEKE

>member
-1 MKMWYIITMVVVD
+1 MKNTT
-14 YHNAWLINKRK
+14 KT
-25 KKMKKNKATEKD
+25 TEKD

-49 NGDVKRM
+49 NGEVKRM
-56 AEIPPLPIARKV
+56 SEIPPLPMKRVV
-68 LQAQDVQLGIVA
+68 LEPQNTQLGITMSA
-80 PSFNEENAYQEFL
+80 FNEEKAYQSFL
-93 AEKSALRA
+93 EEKAALRA
-101 YYAPYLQNHARK
+101 YYAPFLENHARK
-113 VKSSVLELADF
+113 VTDNALAIVDF
-124 FYRKETG
+124 SYRKETE
-131 EDKADFSRVL
+131 EDKVDFTRVL
-141 NGGGEWEQVKIPHY
+141 NGEGEWEQVKIPHY

-169 LCLEKKETGKYYLL
+169 LFLDKKEEGKYYLL

-191 AEVYVNGRMAARH
+191 AEVYINGRMAGRH

-210 FTANITEYIREGV
+210 FGVNITDYIHEGK
-223 NVLLVVVKNDATST
+223 NILLVVVKNDVTST
-237 AVTIDGY
+237 AVTVDGY

-254 THFGYDEPS
+254 THFGYDEPR

-277 KVRLAVAG
+277 KIKMAVAG
-285 TRRITDIF
+285 TQRITDIF
-293 VKPDID
+293 VQPDID
-299 KGEITVHTTVF
+299 KGEITVNTTVF
-310 SYAYKTLRG
+310 TYACKTLRG

-334 FENAEGRTDPFTVD
+334 FENIEGKTDPFTVD
-348 ENYLTA
+348 ENYLTE
-354 KFPIPN
+354 KFFIPN
-360 FKLWTQKTPYLYA
+360 YKLWTQKTPYLYA
-373 LTVTL
+373 ITVTL
-378 YDEDGTVL
+378 YDENGNKI
-386 DEEQTHFGMRKF
+386 EEKQTHFGMRKF
-398 YMDENSTP
+398 HMDENSTP

-412 NDERI
+412 NNERI

-434 GDYEQ
+434 EDYEQ

-498 VREMEIHTRNHP
+498 VREMELHTRNHP
-510 SVIVETFCNET
+510 SVVVETFCNET

-535 RYEIEKFFDA
+535 RYEIEKFFNA
-545 ARKVVEIYNP
+545 AKEVVEIYNP

-569 PETHGISDFHCYTY
+569 TETHGISDFHCYTY

-602 IRADWMT
+602 IRPDWMT

-631 EWLPKSQDEP
+631 EWLPKTQDEP

-658 FFPEQNTAREWIK
+658 FFPEQNTAREWIQ
-671 ASRDWQQKA
+671 ASREWQKKA

-736 RVSLRR
+736 RISLRR
-742 DKYVVY
+742 DQYVVY
-748 AGDCVTTELYA
+748 AGDTLTTELYA
-759 LNDTTKDARV
+759 LNDTVKDVSV
-769 KAEISVYFNGEEIAA
+769 KLTASVYFNGEEIAS
-784 YTYENKATG
+784 YTTENTATG

-805 IPDGKTGTVRVTAR
+805 IPEEKTGVIKVVAK
-819 LKNDDEITYDE
+819 LENGNESTYDE
-830 VEYVVKERVGKAN
+830 VEYFVKGKVKKAQKTP
-843 VMPVLLGE
+843 MLLGE
-851 RVQAVE
+851 RVQCVA
-857 RVCAGV
+857 RVCDGSKV
-863 TTENV
+863 EEV

-875 FTEHRETLEE
+875 FYEHREELEA
-885 KARQGARLVVVTN
+885 KAKDGCRLVVVAN

-903 LGEDIIFRIHTLE
+903 LGEDITFRVHTLE
-916 EEVRANNFI
+916 EEVRANNFV
-925 ARNATG
+925 ARSETSK
-931 RFTRE
+931 FTEE

-949 TDYQD
+949 ADYQD

-963 ADSEEILYTFEDTN
+963 SEAEEILYTFEDTSDPN
-977 EPKYALHKKHK
+977 YALHKKHK

-1001 ILTTLSCIDGCLGV
+1001 ILTTLSCLEGCLGC
-1015 NPVLDK
+1015 NPALDK
-1021 FIVNLIEK
+1021 LIINLIEKE

>member
-1 MKMWYIITMVVVD
+1 MKTI
-14 YHNAWLINKRK
+14 KQ
-25 KKMKKNKATEKD
+25 TEKD

-49 NGDVKRM
+49 NGEVKRM
-56 AEIPPLPIARKV
+56 AEIPPLPLTRVALNPITGPLHVAAPAFDEEKEY
-68 LQAQDVQLGIVA
+68 QAFL
-80 PSFNEENAYQEFL
+80 EE
-93 AEKSALRA
+93 KRRLRA
-101 YYAPYLQNHARK
+101 YYAPYLENYARK
-113 VKSSVLELADF
+113 VEDNALAIVDF
-124 FYRKETG
+124 SYRKETD
-131 EDKADFSRVL
+131 EDKADFTRVL
-141 NGGGEWEQVKIPHY
+141 NGEGEWEQVTIPHY

-169 LCLEKKETGKYYLL
+169 ICIANKQADKYYIL

-191 AEVYVNGRMAARH
+191 AEVYINGRMAARH

-210 FTANITEYIREGV
+210 FSVNITEYIHEGK
-223 NVLLVVVKNDATST
+223 NTLLVVVKNDVTST
-237 AVTIDGY
+237 AVTVDGY

-277 KVRLAVAG
+277 KVKMVVAG
-285 TRRITDIF
+285 AQRITDIF

-299 KGEITVHTTVF
+299 KGEITVNTTVF
-310 SYAYKTLRG
+310 TYAYKTLKG
-319 KVAYTLEGRNFKETV
+319 KISYTLEGRNFKETV
-334 FENAEGRTDPFTVD
+334 FENRAGKTDPFTVN
-348 ENYLTA
+348 ENYLTE
-354 KFPIPN
+354 KFAIPN

-373 LTVTL
+373 ITVSL
-378 YDEDGTVL
+378 YDESGKVI
-386 DEEQTHFGMRKF
+386 DEQQTHFGMRKF
-398 YMDENSTP
+398 HMDENSTP

-412 NDERI
+412 NNERI
-417 ILRGTNEMGHL
+417 VLRGTNEMGHL

-510 SVIVETFCNET
+510 CVVVETFCNET

-545 ARKVVEIYNP
+545 ARQVVEIYNP
-555 DRVIKYCEGDYAPL
+555 ARVIKYCEGDYAPL
-569 PETHGISDFHCYTY
+569 PQTHGISDFHCYTY

-602 IRADWMT
+602 IRPDWMT

-631 EWLPKSQDEP
+631 EWLPKTQDEP

-658 FFPEQNTAREWIK
+658 FFPECNTAREWIA
-671 ASRDWQQKA
+671 ASRAWQKQA
-680 IKDYV
+680 TKDYV

-712 KTLVDVDRIPKPA
+712 KTLVDVDRLPKPA
-725 YYAFKEASIPV
+725 YYAFKEANIPV
-736 RVSLRR
+736 RISLRR

-748 AGDCVTTELYA
+748 AGDTLTTELYV
-759 LNDTTKDARV
+759 LNDTAQAVPV
-769 KAEISVYFNGEEIAA
+769 KAMVSVYFNGEEIASYA
-784 YTYENKATG
+784 CENTATG

-805 IPDGKTGTVRVTAR
+805 IPEEKTGVISVVAK
-819 LKNDDEITYDE
+819 LENGKEITYDE
-830 VEYVVKERVGKAN
+830 VEYIVKERVAKAKN
-843 VMPVLLGE
+843 MPSLLGE
-851 RVQAVE
+851 RVQAI
-857 RVCAGV
+857 AGICESNE
-863 TTENV
+863 TDGV

-875 FTEHRETLEE
+875 FAEHRAELEK
-885 KARQGARLVVVTN
+885 KAEEGSRLIVVTN

-903 LGEDIIFRIHTLE
+903 LGEDIVFRVHTLE

-925 ARNATG
+925 ARSETSK
-931 RFTRE
+931 FTKE

-963 ADSEEILYTFEDTN
+963 SDCEEILYTYEDASD
-977 EPKYALHKKHK
+977 PKYALHKKHK

-1001 ILTTLSCIDGCLGV
+1001 ILTTLSGLDGCLGC

-1021 FIVNLIEK
+1021 FIVNLIEKE

>member
-1 MKMWYIITMVVVD
+1 MRSIKKEQKM
-14 YHNAWLINKRK
+14 
-25 KKMKKNKATEKD
+25 EKD

-56 AEIPPLPIARKV
+56 AEIPPKAIEHTPLTAADT
-68 LQAQDVQLGIVA
+68 QFGITVSA
-80 PSFNEENAYQEFL
+80 FNEEKAYAAFL
-93 AEKSALRA
+93 EEKAALRK
-101 YYAPYLQNHARK
+101 YYAPFLENHARK
-113 VKSSVLELADF
+113 VEARSLAIVDF
-124 FYRKETG
+124 SYRKETD

-141 NGGGEWEQVKIPHY
+141 SGAGEWAQIKIPHY
-155 VGPDGR
+155 DGPDGK

-169 LCLEKKETGKYYLL
+169 LFIEKKEAEKYYLL

-191 AEVYVNGRMAARH
+191 AEVYVNGRMAGRH

-210 FTANITEYIREGV
+210 FTVNVTDYIREGN
-223 NVLLVVVKNDATST
+223 NVLLVVVKNDVTTT
-237 AVTIDGY
+237 AVTVDGY

-254 THFGYDEPS
+254 THFGYDEPT
-263 LGWHHCPAGAGIFG
+263 LGWHHCPAGAGVYG
-277 KVRLAVAG
+277 KVSLTVAG

-299 KGEITVHTTVF
+299 KGEITVHTTVCT
-310 SYAYKTLRG
+310 YAYKTLKG

-334 FENAEGRTDPFTVD
+334 FENTVGKTDPFTVD
-348 ENYLTA
+348 ENYLTE
-354 KFPIPN
+354 KFPLKS
-360 FKLWTQKTPYLYA
+360 FKLWTQETPYLYA

-378 YDEDGTVL
+378 YDESGKVV
-386 DEEQTHFGMRKF
+386 DEKQTHFGMRKF
-398 YMDENSTP
+398 HMDENSAP

-412 NDERI
+412 NNERI

-434 GDYEQ
+434 GDRER

-445 IAKVANLN
+445 TAKVAHLN

-498 VREMEIHTRNHP
+498 VREMELHTRNHP
-510 SVIVETFCNET
+510 CVIVETFCNET

-535 RYEIEKFFDA
+535 RYEIEKFFNA
-545 ARKVVEIYNP
+545 AKEVVEIYNP
-555 DRVIKYCEGDYAPL
+555 DRVLKYNEGDYAPL

-602 IRADWMT
+602 IRPDWMT

-631 EWLPKSQDEP
+631 EWLPATQDEP

-658 FFPEQNTAREWIK
+658 FFPECNTAREWIA
-671 ASRDWQQKA
+671 ASRAWQRKA

-725 YYAFKEASIPV
+725 YYAFKEANIPV
-736 RVSLRR
+736 RISLRR

-748 AGDCVTTELYA
+748 AGDTLTTELYA
-759 LNDTTKDARV
+759 LNDAVKDAPVSVR
-769 KAEISVYFNGEEIAA
+769 ASVYFNGEEVASYA
-784 YTYENKATG
+784 CENTAKG
-793 VACTYLSEILTK
+793 VACTYLSEIVTK
-805 IPDGKTGTVRVTAR
+805 FPEDKTGEIRVVAR
-819 LKNDDEITYDE
+819 MQNGEAFTYDE
-830 VEYVVKERVGKAN
+830 VEYTVKEKTKKAS
-843 VMPVLLGE
+843 VTPTLYGD
-851 RVQAVE
+851 RVQAVKTVCGGE
-857 RVCAGV
+857 R
-863 TTENV
+863 TDEV

-875 FTEHRETLEE
+875 FTDHQAELEQ
-885 KARQGARLVVVTN
+885 KAYGGSRLIVVTN

-903 LGEDIIFRIHTLE
+903 LGEDIVFRVHTLE
-916 EEVRANNFI
+916 EEVRANNFV
-925 ARNATG
+925 ARSETG
-931 RFTRE
+931 KFTRE

-963 ADSEEILYTFEDTN
+963 SDSEEILYTYEDTPD
-977 EPKYALHKKHK
+977 PKYALHKKHK

-1001 ILTTLSCIDGCLGV
+1001 ILTTLSCLDGCLGS
-1015 NPVLDK
+1015 NPALDK
-1021 FIVNLIEK
+1021 LIVNFIEKE